1 MRQKIKSPVAGYR
14 MKKLSSREHG
24 ERIREGMKHS
34 DSIGRKRVLDY
45 NMIYAMYD
53 SGLSLTEISE
63 ELKCSKS
70 GLSRILTKRGK

>member
-1 MRQKIKSPVAGYR
+1 

-24 ERIREGMKHS
+24 ERIRAGLKNA

-53 SGLSLTEISE
+53 SGLSMVEIARK
-63 ELKCSKS
+63 LNCTKS
-70 GLSRILTKRGK
+70 GISRVLAKRNQAAT